1 MEAAVLRPHMTADV
15 SGNNNALNA
24 ELEVKKLQELVRKLE
39 VQNQQLRTRTST
51 HGCLPGNPAESP
63 SSPVL
68 SGIYSIPSVT
78 PILSRSPSADD
89 PHAYFCLRC
98 PAGAETRDVCNGL
111 SVLDEVQ
118 LLDLD
123 FILPCDAESEDTWLY
138 ASPKAKPRTQC
149 ALSPLQWCRQVL
161 DCPRP
166 DVQAAQLSFSQ
177 AHPGRDISSR
187 PALPHG
193 PVTIEPPPR
202 TSVRPSVKPTPRE
215 RAASLCT
222 SSQHLPPVTQTSSG
236 KGCLAQAERS
246 PSFFPHSSSHS
257 DGYRHPTLSSQPPL
271 STPQL
276 EDDSISM
283 GYKLQDL
290 TDVQIMARMQEESL
304 RQDYASASATSRSS
318 SFIQFGQRAAH
329 SELNGEEEKEHDQP
343 ETQQCSL
350 PPSHSERKSRR
361 SLLAAQCFEGRCP
374 PQHCSP
380 VRSSYPPEHCSPVR
394 SSYPPQHCSPVRSS
408 YTPHAQSQRP
418 NIGKLRRSMPNLVRA
433 PSAPSVPSITGPA
446 GSESSIRTSQS
457 FDYSRA
463 RTRPQSS
470 IPSPGQLQPHV
481 RSARTFP
488 PPPWHALKAMAYVSP
503 TMQAPS
509 IPCSTNSTHRAL
521 SIGIRLPSKSSGPPT
536 VGRGIVPRPASVM
549 GIGAVL
555 HSNISQP
562 VRSLLAPAK
571 SLSTLSAP
579 WEGRWRDG
587 CF

>member
-51 HGCLPGNPAESP
+51 HGCLPGSPAESP

-193 PVTIEPPPR
+193 PVTIERPPR
-202 TSVRPSVKPTPRE
+202 TSARPSVKPRPRE

-222 SSQHLPPVTQTSSG
+222 SSQHLPPVTQTSDG

-418 NIGKLRRSMPNLVRA
+418 NIV
-433 PSAPSVPSITGPA
+433 
-446 GSESSIRTSQS
+446 
-457 FDYSRA
+457 
-463 RTRPQSS
+463 
-470 IPSPGQLQPHV
+470 PSPGQLQPHV